1 MCESKRKPVYARNK
15 RIRHFMP
22 PVMVDYIAANF
33 GNGGWPVRTWG
44 RVFIMDT
51 ILSHYQFTPGE
62 IDGRVQLVIWPRMK
76 SFSDDDYRR
85 MAPTG
90 KYELIEA

>member
-33 GNGGWPVRTWG
+33 GNGEP
-44 RVFIMDT
+44 
-51 ILSHYQFTPGE
+51 
-62 IDGRVQLVIWPRMK
+62 
-76 SFSDDDYRR
+76 SFGSKPSI
-85 MAPTG
+85 ASG
-90 KYELIEA
+90 K